1 VAAAIDA
8 IRPAADA
15 REITVV
21 TTAGGPDLIVSG
33 DAGRLQQVVWNL
45 LSNAVRFTPVGGR
58 IDVEIDRAQDGLTMI
73 VRDSGP
79 GVPPDFLPHVFE
91 RFRQGVSGL
100 TRAHG
105 GLGLGLAIVRHL
117 VELHGGTVSVDN
129 NASGT
134 GAAFRVVLPARQAL
148 ERTAPERA
156 VVPATLAAS
165 GRPAVRLDGIS
176 VLVTD
181 DDLNAREMLA
191 VVLENVGADVR
202 SAASAEDAL
211 MMFDTWSPDVFL
223 SDIEM
228 PGEDGYALL
237 RKVRAQTAARA
248 RMIAIA
254 LTAHARP
261 EDRLRALDCG
271 FQWHL
276 AKPIDPVE
284 LISVIATLVAQ
295 SASADTPV

>member
-1 VAAAIDA
+1 
-8 IRPAADA
+8 
-15 REITVV
+15 
-21 TTAGGPDLIVSG
+21 
-33 DAGRLQQVVWNL
+33 
-45 LSNAVRFTPVGGR
+45 
-58 IDVEIDRAQDGLTMI
+58 M
-73 VRDSGP
+73 
-79 GVPPDFLPHVFE
+79 
-91 RFRQGVSGL
+91 
-100 TRAHG
+100 
-105 GLGLGLAIVRHL
+105 RHL
-117 VELHGGTVSVDN
+117 VELHGGTVNVDN

-134 GAAFRVVLPARQAL
+134 GAAFTVVLPARPAL
-148 ERTAPERA
+148 ERSAPGRA
-156 VVPATLAAS
+156 AVPALAGS
-165 GRPAVRLDGIS
+165 GRAAVRLDGVS

-181 DDLNAREMLA
+181 DDLNARELLA
-191 VVLENVGADVR
+191 VVLENAGADVR

-261 EDRLRALDCG
+261 EDRLRALDSG

-276 AKPIDPVE
+276 AKLIDPVE
-284 LISVIATLVAQ
+284 LISVIVMLVAQ
-295 SASADTPV
+295 SESADTSV